1 MFIIVGFTHCIL
13 RAQLAYRLLNFKYT
27 LSYDLVR
34 WVCLFFYFFFLC
46 VLIFFQR
53 LRQLFYKSK
62 DSKKTMH
69 NTETK

>member
-34 WVCLFFYFFFLC
+34 WVCLFFYFFFFVCAHFL
-46 VLIFFQR
+46 
-53 LRQLFYKSK
+53 S
-62 DSKKTMH
+62 
-69 NTETK
+69 EA